1 MKKEPMDALQKTV
14 IYRDP
19 VLAIAA
25 FLRSLLQTSKKKK
38 RLKMRV
44 RCKTDNTEPI
54 KYKS

>member
-38 RLKMRV
+38 K
-44 RCKTDNTEPI
+44 KD
-54 KYKS
+54 